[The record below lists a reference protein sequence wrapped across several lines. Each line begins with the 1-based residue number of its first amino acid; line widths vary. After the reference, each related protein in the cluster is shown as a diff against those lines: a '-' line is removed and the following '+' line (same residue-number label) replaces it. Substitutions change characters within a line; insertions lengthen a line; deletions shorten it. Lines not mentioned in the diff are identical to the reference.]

1 MDGLLIPLPVLALL
15 CFGITVAYA
24 SVGLG
29 GGTAYTALLAIL
41 GAGYQMIPTISLL
54 LNVVVT
60 TIGSLI
66 FLRARHGRLSLIVP
80 FVSTSVP
87 TAYVGGLLPVS
98 PDLFYGVL
106 WGTLVLVVVRIFVW
120 DDAALDLALTRP
132 MEILLSLVLGTGLG
146 LVAGIVG
153 IGGGIYLV
161 PLILILGLGTEREAA
176 AAGAVFTWTN
186 SVAGLAAR
194 VQRLSVD
201 WVEFAPLAGAVGRG
215 GRARGVDGRLLA
227 LAAHDAAGARGHRAP
242 RHRAPDRRRVFGVT
256 PPPTVYGPATG
267 TGLPTHRDAHTTP
280 SATRERPSRLLR
292 RMLPIPTQ
300 IRPSRSS
307 MRLSRP

>member
-1 MDGLLIPLPVLALL
+1 MDATADWPDVLPQVHATGDENLSPSSRDERLKGGATRESSSSNKLSKSQTAMDGLHIPIPALALL
-15 CFGITVAYA
+15 CFSITVAYA

-41 GAGYQMIPTISLL
+41 GASYQMIPTISLL

-66 FLRARHGRLSLIVP
+66 FLQARHGRAALIVP

-87 TAYVGGLLPVS
+87 AAYVGGLLPVS
-98 PDLFYGVL
+98 PDLFYGLL
-106 WGTLVLVVVRIFVW
+106 WGTLALVALRIFVW
-120 DDAALDLALTRP
+120 EDAALDITLARP
-132 MEILLSLVLGTGLG
+132 AQILLSLALGTGLG

-176 AAGAVFTWTN
+176 AAGAVFTWIN

-194 VQRLSVD
+194 VQRLAVD
-201 WVEFAPLAGAVGRG
+201 WGQLAPLAGAVAVGAVLGAWLGASWLSRRTMQRVLG
-215 GRARGVDGRLLA
+215 GIVLFALVLL
-227 LAAHDAAGARGHRAP
+227 LD
-242 RHRAPDRRRVFGVT
+242 DVFG
-256 PPPTVYGPATG
+256 G
-267 TGLPTHRDAHTTP
+267 
-280 SATRERPSRLLR
+280 
-292 RMLPIPTQ
+292 
-300 IRPSRSS
+300 
-307 MRLSRP
+307 

>member
-1 MDGLLIPLPVLALL
+1 MDELLIPIPALALL

-41 GAGYQMIPTISLL
+41 GASYQMIPTISLL

-60 TIGSLI
+60 TIGSLV
-66 FLRARHGRLSLIVP
+66 FLGARHGRAALILP

-87 TAYVGGLLPVS
+87 AAYVGGLLPVS

-106 WGTLVLVVVRIFVW
+106 WGTLVLVAVRIFVW
-120 DDAALDLALTRP
+120 DDVALDISLTRFAV
-132 MEILLSLVLGTGLG
+132 ILLSLALGTGLG
-146 LVAGIVG
+146 LVAGLVG

-176 AAGAVFTWTN
+176 AAGAVFTWIN

-201 WVEFAPLAGAVGRG
+201 WIELAPLTGAV
-215 GRARGVDGRLLA
+215 AV
-227 LAAHDAAGARGHRAP
+227 GAVIGSWMGA
-242 RHRAPDRRRVFGVT
+242 
-256 PPPTVYGPATG
+256 
-267 TGLPTHRDAHTTP
+267 
-280 SATRERPSRLLR
+280 S
-292 RMLPIPTQ
+292 
-300 IRPSRSS
+300 
-307 MRLSRP
+307 

>member
-1 MDGLLIPLPVLALL
+1 MEDLLLSIPALALL

-41 GAGYQMIPTISLL
+41 GAGHQMIPTVSLL

-66 FLRARHGRLSLIVP
+66 FLRARHGRAALIVP
-80 FVSTSVP
+80 FVCTSVP
-87 TAYVGGLLPVS
+87 AAYVGGLLPVS
-98 PDLFYGVL
+98 ADFFYGL
-106 WGTLVLVVVRIFVW
+106 LLATLVLVAVRIFVW
-120 DDAALDLALTRP
+120 EDAALDLDLTRSA
-132 MEILLSLVLGTGLG
+132 EILVSLVLGTILG
-146 LVAGIVG
+146 VIAGIVG

-176 AAGAVFTWTN
+176 AAGAVFTWIN

-201 WVEFAPLAGAVGRG
+201 WTALTPLAGAV
-215 GRARGVDGRLLA
+215 AV
-227 LAAHDAAGARGHRAP
+227 GAVIGAWMG
-242 RHRAPDRRRVFGVT
+242 A
-256 PPPTVYGPATG
+256 
-267 TGLPTHRDAHTTP
+267 
-280 SATRERPSRLLR
+280 SW
-292 RMLPIPTQ
+292 
-300 IRPSRSS
+300 
-307 MRLSRP
+307 LSRRTMQRVLGGIVVLAILLLLDDVFFG

>member
-1 MDGLLIPLPVLALL
+1 MDELLIPIPALALL

-41 GAGYQMIPTISLL
+41 GASYQMIPTISLM

-66 FLRARHGRLSLIVP
+66 FLRARHGRISLIVP

-87 TAYVGGLLPVS
+87 AAYVGGLLPVS
-98 PDLFYGVL
+98 PNLFYGLL
-106 WGTLVLVVVRIFVW
+106 WGTLVLVAVRIFVW
-120 DDAALDLALTRP
+120 NDVALDISLTRFA
-132 MEILLSLVLGTGLG
+132 EILLSLALGTGLG
-146 LVAGIVG
+146 LGAGIVG

-176 AAGAVFTWTN
+176 AAGAVFTWIN

-194 VQRLSVD
+194 VQRLAVD
-201 WVEFAPLAGAVGRG
+201 WTDLAPLGGAVAVGAVIGAWMGASWLSRRAMQRVLG
-215 GRARGVDGRLLA
+215 GIVLLA
-227 LAAHDAAGARGHRAP
+227 IVLLLD
-242 RHRAPDRRRVFGVT
+242 DVFGW
-256 PPPTVYGPATG
+256 
-267 TGLPTHRDAHTTP
+267 
-280 SATRERPSRLLR
+280 
-292 RMLPIPTQ
+292 
-300 IRPSRSS
+300 
-307 MRLSRP
+307 